1 MLLPTVASPSSS
13 FLCAILVLL
22 FFSSSLVLVSFS
34 FSCVFSLN
42 LFFMRLFVFLAAFS
56 SSFLYPSASSFFFV
70 LHLLFLLHLLVYHRR
85 LYDCPPST
93 GRISL
98 RWCLSG
104 CLLRCFNVV
113 TILCI
118 GCLGLVY
125 FSAALRP
132 LAFLGHCSSVGLAA
146 IRTSVT
152 FGRHCFSRCCS
163 SASLPFPYLAG
174 AFQLSSRCSV
184 TLFGR
189 PCLFGIA
196 NAVCLRLR
204 QSPFATSQSF

>member
-1 MLLPTVASPSSS
+1 
-13 FLCAILVLL
+13 
-22 FFSSSLVLVSFS
+22 
-34 FSCVFSLN
+34 
-42 LFFMRLFVFLAAFS
+42 MRLFVFLAAFS